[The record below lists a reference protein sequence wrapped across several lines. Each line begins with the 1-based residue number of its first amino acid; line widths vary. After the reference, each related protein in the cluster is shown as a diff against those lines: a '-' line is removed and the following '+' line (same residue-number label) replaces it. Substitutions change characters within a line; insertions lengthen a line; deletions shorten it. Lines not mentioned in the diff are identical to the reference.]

1 MKKINTDSFFKIL
14 GLEQQVIPVIPND
27 QIIQF
32 KIGQRFVYAVKHDS
46 KIRAYHEALNNKFL
60 NLIPLNNAAKAFRK
74 GGSYFEFLEPHRFN
88 YNFLRLDLKSF
99 FHSIN
104 EETMKDVFSN
114 YFEDQT
120 IEDGATKQKLL
131 DSFLNLVC
139 LQLPVTNKNKSFA
152 GKSIVPMGFKT
163 SPVISNVIFRQLDII
178 IQRHCIDSSIEYT
191 RYADDLLFS
200 STSNDNYLGSQNFI
214 NTIAKILASKGL
226 KLNGKKTTFKKHLLS
241 INGHVIEGARGDLN
255 SGDVRLS
262 NGKLK
267 LLEKLLYEL
276 KKNTAYEDILKKV
289 FNVDVKEI
297 RFPAPNTKQAFLDK
311 YCRDQLINKV
321 AGYRSY
327 LISYLKFLDSSGL
340 NDSVSKIRY
349 VILVGKLEKAISKIQ
364 NG

>member
-1 MKKINTDSFFKIL
+1 MKKIDKESFFKIL
-14 GLEQQVIPVIPND
+14 GIEQQIIPKTLED
-27 QIIQF
+27 QIFQF
-32 KIGQRFVYAVKHDS
+32 KIRQRFVYAVKHDS
-46 KIRAYHEALNNKFL
+46 KLRNYHESLNNKFL
-60 NLIPLNNAAKAFRK
+60 NHIPLNNAAKAFRK

-104 EETMKDVFSN
+104 EETMKGVFSS

-120 IEDGATKQKLL
+120 IEVGTTKQKLL

-139 LQLPVTNKNKSFA
+139 LQLSGTNRNKSFA

-178 IQRHCIDSSIEYT
+178 IQRHCIESGIEYT

-200 STSNDNYLGSQNFI
+200 SESNDKYLSSQTFI
-214 NTIAKILASKGL
+214 NTIAKILASKEL
-226 KLNGKKTTFKKHLLS
+226 KLNNKKTTFKKHLLS

-267 LLEKLLYEL
+267 LLEKLLHEL
-276 KKNTAYEDILKKV
+276 SKNTSYEYILKKV
-289 FNVDVKEI
+289 FSIDVQEI
-297 RFPAPNTKQAFLDK
+297 QFPAANTKQAFLDK
-311 YCRDQLINKV
+311 YCRDQLINKI

-327 LISYLKFLDSSGL
+327 LISYLKFLASSGI
-340 NDSVSKIRY
+340 NNSVSKTRY
-349 VILVGKLEKAISKIQ
+349 VILIGKLEKAINKIQ
-364 NG
+364 SS

>member
-1 MKKINTDSFFKIL
+1 MKKIDTDSFFKIL
-14 GLEQQVIPVIPND
+14 RIDQHIIPVIPAD
-27 QIIQF
+27 HIIQF
-32 KIGQRFVYAVKHDS
+32 KIGQRFVYAIKHDS
-46 KIRAYHEALNNKFL
+46 KYKAYHEALNNKFL

-74 GGSYFEFLEPHRFN
+74 GGSYFDFLEPHRFN

-120 IEDGATKQKLL
+120 FEVSGTEQKLL

-139 LQLPVTNKNKSFA
+139 LQLSVTNRNKSFA
-152 GKSIVPMGFKT
+152 GNSIVPMGFKT
-163 SPVISNVIFRQLDII
+163 SPVISNIIFRQLDII
-178 IQRHCIDSSIEYT
+178 IQRHCIESGIEYT

-200 STSNDNYLGSQNFI
+200 SENNDTYLGSPTFI
-214 NTIAKILASKGL
+214 NSITKVLASKGL
-226 KLNGKKTTFKKHLLS
+226 KLNNKKTTFKKHLLS

-262 NGKLK
+262 NSKLK
-267 LLEKLLYEL
+267 LLEKFLHEL
-276 KKNTAYEDILKKV
+276 KKNTSYEDILKKV
-289 FNVDVKEI
+289 FSVDVKEI

-327 LISYLKFLDSSGL
+327 LVSYLKFLDSSGL
-340 NDSVSKIRY
+340 NDSVSRTRY